1 LEGNEAGLTTVKARC
16 WATGGNGPTSLDF
29 LTVILKV
36 IFKTLTIVLS
46 MSATSMIMKRALV
59 QVETP

>member
-1 LEGNEAGLTTVKARC
+1 MKARC